1 MVLTPAPRP
10 QDVFFM
16 SLCCKTTTFKDAK
29 ELSTMFKLKRIVE
42 GILQAPLW
50 GSPSG
55 QMKHLR
61 PCALSPSPA
70 HLSCPM

>member
-42 GILQAPLW
+42 GILQAV
-50 GSPSG
+50 
-55 QMKHLR
+55 
-61 PCALSPSPA
+61 
-70 HLSCPM
+70 